1 MMEGPETGRGRRE
14 PADASS
20 LRVALIGA
28 GAVGT
33 AVSVLLARGGH
44 RISGVASRSE
54 ASARLAA
61 GRLGA
66 RVFDPQ
72 EELPDSDVVLIA
84 TPDGVI
90 AEVAARLGP
99 RVGSG
104 SVVCHFAGSLG
115 LGPLR
120 AVLAAGAE
128 ACALHPVQALP
139 DADSALARLPGSAW
153 GVTSTE
159 GARSWAF
166 SVVENELQGHPVGVA
181 EEHRPL
187 WHAAAVTTSAGLR
200 ALLSTAVAA
209 LESIGVEEAP
219 AVLAPLVV
227 GTAANSLA
235 TGVTL
240 TGPFVRGET
249 DTVVRHLAA
258 YAAYAPDLK
267 ADYVRIAG
275 LILDGVARDAVLP
288 VEAQSSMRAVL
299 ESA

>member
-1 MMEGPETGRGRRE
+1 MTGEPEAGGGRRE
-14 PADASS
+14 LADAPN

-54 ASARLAA
+54 ASARRAA
-61 GRLGA
+61 ARLGA
-66 RVFDPQ
+66 RVFVPGV
-72 EELPDSDVVLIA
+72 ELPASDVVLIA
-84 TPDGVI
+84 TPDGAI
-90 AEVAARLGP
+90 AEVAALLAP
-99 RVGSG
+99 RVGSRL
-104 SVVCHFAGSLG
+104 VVCHFAGSLG
-115 LGPLR
+115 LSPLR
-120 AVLAAGAE
+120 AVLEAGAE

-139 DADSALARLPGSAW
+139 DADSAVARLPGSAW

-159 GARSWAF
+159 GSRSWAF
-166 SVVENELQGHPVGVA
+166 SVVENELQGHPVWVA

-200 ALLSTAVAA
+200 ALLSSAVAA

-227 GTAANSLA
+227 GTAANSLEK
-235 TGVTL
+235 GVTL

-249 DTVVRHLAA
+249 DTVIRHLAA
-258 YAAYAPDLK
+258 FDAYAPKLK

-275 LILDGVARDAVLP
+275 LILDGVARDKVLP
-288 VEAQSSMRAVL
+288 PEAQSSLRALL

>member
-1 MMEGPETGRGRRE
+1 MTEGPDTGGGWRE
-14 PADASS
+14 PADAPS

-33 AVSVLLARGGH
+33 AVSVLLVRGGH
-44 RISGVASRSE
+44 RISGVASRSG
-54 ASARLAA
+54 ASARRAA
-61 GRLGA
+61 GLLGA
-66 RVFDPQ
+66 RVFDPS

-84 TPDGVI
+84 TPDGAI
-90 AEVAARLGP
+90 AEVAARLAP
-99 RVGSG
+99 RVGPR

-139 DADSALARLPGSAW
+139 NVDSAVARLPGSAW
-153 GVTSTE
+153 GVTSTQ
-159 GARSWAF
+159 GARPWAF
-166 SVVENELQGHPVGVA
+166 SVVENEFQGHPVWVA

-235 TGVTL
+235 EGVTL

-258 YAAYAPDLK
+258 YDAYAPDLK

-275 LILDGVARDAVLP
+275 LILDGVARDEALAP
-288 VEAQSSMRAVL
+288 GAQSSIRAVL